1 MIKYKDLEGLY
12 YSEGESTA
20 NRMYEQRFNSEAT
33 YIFDAE
39 ISGFPAFTVNN
50 RDVLKYIDMI
60 NEKNLILNEMTNSL
74 PGIACEEYVKKC
86 LIDEVKLTSEI
97 EGVNSTR
104 KEIGQLMDDIKG
116 KPEVGK
122 NKRLYGLVQKY
133 MMLLD
138 NKEILLNSC
147 EDVRTLYDD
156 LVWAEVESDDPS
168 NLPDG
173 EIFRKENANMIN
185 SSQKVIH
192 VGVRSE
198 AKIVDYMNKLINIL
212 HDNEY
217 NYFVRVSVAHYFIG
231 YIHPFYDGNGRL
243 SRFISSYML
252 SRRLNSLVSFGLS
265 LTIKEN
271 IKTYYKMFTEINKER
286 NKGELTSFV
295 INFLNI
301 INVTMDRIF
310 GELNEKGKKL
320 EFYRLK
326 LDGFCNSKK
335 GLRVSDTGKSICWAL
350 IQITLFGESGLS
362 LKDMLKING
371 NSVSE
376 SNLRLHIKSVR
387 DLLIE
392 EKRGREKIYSI
403 KLELLDEF

>member
-12 YSEGESTA
+12 YSEGESAT

-104 KEIGQLMDDIKG
+104 KEIGQLMDDIQG

-138 NKEILLNSC
+138 NKEISLNSC

-173 EIFRKENANMIN
+173 EIFRKENANVIN

-335 GLRVSDTGKSICWAL
+335 GLRVSDTGKLICWAL